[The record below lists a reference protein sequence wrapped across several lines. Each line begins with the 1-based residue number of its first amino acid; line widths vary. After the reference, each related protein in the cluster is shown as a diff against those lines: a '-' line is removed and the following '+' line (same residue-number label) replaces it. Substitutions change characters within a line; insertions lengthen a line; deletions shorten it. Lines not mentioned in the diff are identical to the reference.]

1 MVSNWCSLL
10 ASCAGYCISH
20 PSRFF
25 NKISDRSNS
34 EGRRGG
40 FTVVLA
46 LKVKFFIPEMS
57 WWQEHEGASHVML
70 TIQKQR
76 ADRK

>member
-1 MVSNWCSLL
+1 M
-10 ASCAGYCISH
+10 
-20 PSRFF
+20 
-25 NKISDRSNS
+25 
-34 EGRRGG
+34 
-40 FTVVLA
+40 VLA